1 MRDYPF
7 YKDKIGEVIGK
18 LRIECQKDEK
28 KQDKKEIYELYKDLE
43 FCCQYGYLFDAKF
56 KDYYKQYTEY
66 IKEVALKRVTED
78 KNRAKIWRELYWE
91 VVKIESFSFFE
102 SYLIY
107 MEHKR
112 EYSKRFYEPRRKTQ
126 HIAVEDLQALEDSKT
141 MKVYTLSEPPRIG
154 KSTTILFF
162 LSWNILRHPHSHNA
176 MGTYSGPVAKHFY
189 EEFLK
194 ILTSEEYCFQELY
207 AFFQPKEKFI
217 TNKSAEQMQIFFN
230 DESFAT
236 ISFRGVDGSWTGL
249 VDVSDDG
256 YLAVDDLIRDKEH
269 AMSKERTDKTYEA
282 YVNTMMDRLHEHSKQ
297 LLIGTLWYLYDPIM
311 RIMDKHKDDPNY
323 VFRKIPALNEND
335 ESNFDYEY
343 EGYST
348 EYYKNMRN
356 NMIEDGLESD
366 WMAKFQQSPF
376 NREGQLYPLEELGY
390 FNGILPV
397 GHKYRFVVNCD
408 VAFGGGDSVSMPI
421 GIHDKTENIIYIVDW
436 YFNSS
441 GVLVT
446 VPGVVDMII
455 KHGIKSID
463 FEANAGG
470 DLYASKIQEELSTRN
485 YLCACNSVRASNKS
499 SKEDKILSCEGTV
512 RKRFRFL
519 SRITPNPEEVDED
532 TIIYKRTPQYDRAL
546 NELSSYS
553 TRGKNNHDDAVDSI
567 SQIAERVFDTMQ
579 RKTVIM
585 DCPF

>member
-1 MRDYPF
+1 MRKDCKNA
-7 YKDKIGEVIGK
+7 YKTVIESIK
-18 LRIECQKDEK
+18 SKEIADIEDFRDMFAVCQHGFLNDAENKDEYK
-28 KQDKKEIYELYKDLE
+28 KYSD
-43 FCCQYGYLFDAKF
+43 
-56 KDYYKQYTEY
+56 Y
-66 IKEVALKRVTED
+66 IKETALRQVTKQE
-78 KNRAKIWRELYWE
+78 NQAEIWRGIYWDTL
-91 VVKIESFSFFE
+91 KLESFWYFE

-112 EYSKRFYEPRRKTQ
+112 PYEKRFYEPRKKTQ

-141 MKVYTLSEPPRIG
+141 TKVYTLSEPPRIG
-154 KSTTILFF
+154 KSTSILFF
-162 LSWNILRHPHSHNA
+162 LSWNLLRHPHSHNA

-194 ILTSEEYCFQELY
+194 ILTSDEYCFAELY
-207 AFFQPKEKFI
+207 QYFQPNEKFI
-217 TNKSAEQMQIFFN
+217 TSKSAEQMQIFFCE
-230 DESFAT
+230 ESFAS

-311 RIMDKHKDDPNY
+311 RIMEKHQDDPNY
-323 VFRKIPALNEND
+323 VFRKIPALNDND

-348 EYYKNMRN
+348 EYYKNLRN

-376 NREGQLYPLEELGY
+376 NREGQLFPLEELGY

-397 GHKYRFVVNCD
+397 GHKFRYVVNCD

-421 GIHDKTENIIYIVDW
+421 GVHDKTENIIYIIDW
-436 YFNSS
+436 YFSSS
-441 GVLVT
+441 GVMVT
-446 VPGVVDMII
+446 VPGVVDMIMKHDI
-455 KHGIKSID
+455 KNIT

-470 DLYASKIQEELSTRN
+470 DLYASKIQEELKSRG
-485 YLCACNSVRASNKS
+485 YLCACNSVRAPNRS

-512 RKRFRFL
+512 RQKFRFL
-519 SRITPNPEEVDED
+519 SRTTPNQDEYD
-532 TIIYKRTPQYDRAL
+532 DKTIIYKRSPQYERAL

-553 TRGKNNHDDAVDSI
+553 TTGKNTHDDAPDSI
-567 SQIAERVFDTMQ
+567 AQIAERVFDTLQ
-579 RKTVIM
+579 RKAKVIE
-585 DCPF
+585 CPF

>member
-1 MRDYPF
+1 MREDCKRA
-7 YKDKIGEVIGK
+7 YKTV
-18 LRIECQKDEK
+18 LTSIES
-28 KQDKKEIYELYKDLE
+28 KDLADIE
-43 FCCQYGYLFDAKF
+43 DFRDLFAICQHGFLGDAENKEE
-56 KDYYKQYTEY
+56 YKKYSDY
-66 IKEVALKRVTED
+66 IKETALRQVTKQE
-78 KNRAKIWRELYWE
+78 NQAETWRSIYWDT
-91 VVKIESFSFFE
+91 VKLEAFWFFE
-102 SYLIY
+102 SFLLY

-112 EYSKRFYEPRRKTQ
+112 EYPKRFYEPRAKTLK
-126 HIAVEDLQALEDSKT
+126 IVVDDLQKLEDSKT
-141 MKVYTLSEPPRIG
+141 IKVYTLSEPPRIG

-162 LSWNILRHPHSHNA
+162 DAWNLLRHPHSHNA

-194 ILTSEEYCFQELY
+194 ILTSDEYCYQELY
-207 AFFQPKEKFI
+207 SYFQPKEKFI
-217 TNKSAEQMQIFFN
+217 TNKSAEQMQIFLC
-230 DESFAT
+230 DESFAS

-256 YLAVDDLIRDKEH
+256 YLTVDDLIRDKEH

-311 RIMDKHKDDPNY
+311 RIMDKHEDDPDY

-348 EYYKNMRN
+348 EYYVNLRK

-366 WMAKFQQSPF
+366 WMSKFQQSPF
-376 NREGQLYPLEELGY
+376 NREGQLFPLEELGY

-397 GHKYRFVVNCD
+397 GHKFRYVVNCD

-421 GIHDKTENIIYIVDW
+421 GVHDKTENIIYIIDW
-436 YFNSS
+436 YFSSS
-441 GVLVT
+441 GVMVT
-446 VPGVVDMII
+446 VPGVVDIII
-455 KHGIKSID
+455 KHGIKNIS

-470 DLYASKIQEELSTRN
+470 DLYASKVQEELKSRG
-485 YLCACNSVRASNKS
+485 YLCACDSVRAPNRS

-512 RKRFRFL
+512 RQKFRFL
-519 SRITPNPEEVDED
+519 SRTTPNQDELDDD
-532 TIIYKRTPQYDRAL
+532 TVVYKRTPQYERAL
-546 NELSSYS
+546 NELASYS
-553 TRGKNNHDDAVDSI
+553 TKGKNTHDDAPDSI
-567 SQIAERVFDTMQ
+567 AQIAERVFDTMQ
-579 RKTVIM
+579 RRTIIM
-585 DCPF
+585 DSPF